1 MKRFFLLV
9 MLILCTLTGSVYA
22 EDANEES
29 AATDVLFEETVQK
42 VDDAVAST
50 EGESFSQT
58 AKEAIE
64 HGWNK
69 SITDVL
75 DWLKSMFFL
84 ELSNNINAL
93 IKIVVLA
100 VLAGVICNLNGP
112 FNGEGVAS
120 VSFLVCF
127 IVIAGFAA
135 NILSEII
142 NTAIRTI
149 DNLNIFMQ
157 SLIPAISGV
166 VAVTG
171 AASLVALSPSLFIC
185 MQVITYLAKN
195 VFLPMIML
203 ITSLSVI
210 NNMTG
215 RFHIT
220 KLIEFARQ
228 ALKWSSGILLTVYI
242 GLLGLQSFSFSFASG
257 VAGKTVKYAICNFIP
272 LVGAVL
278 SDSVEAVCASAVM
291 VKNAMGIAGVLSLLS
306 ICASPLIKLLVISL
320 LYRFAAGI
328 AEPVTDKRIVN
339 LLSELAGNI
348 TQTFVILLMV
358 CVMFIISVA
367 MMCMVANIPMIR

>member
-1 MKRFFLLV
+1 MKRVFLLAI
-9 MLILCTLTGSVYA
+9 LILCALAGSAYA
-22 EDANEES
+22 ESVSAES
-29 AATDVLFEETVQK
+29 AATDYLFEEAVKK
-42 VDDAVAST
+42 VDDVAMDAD
-50 EGESFSQT
+50 GESFSKIAT
-58 AKEAIE
+58 EAME

-75 DWLKSMFFL
+75 DWLKNTFFS

-100 VLAGVICNLNGP
+100 VLTGVICNLNGP

-120 VSFLVCF
+120 VSFLACF

-135 NILSEII
+135 DILSEII
-142 NTAIRTI
+142 NTAIKTI
-149 DNLNIFMQ
+149 DSLNIFMQ

-166 VAVTG
+166 VSVTG
-171 AASLVALSPSLFIC
+171 NVSLVALSPSLFIC
-185 MQVITYLAKN
+185 MQVITYFAKN

-203 ITSLSVI
+203 ITALTII
-210 NNMTG
+210 NNMTD

-228 ALKWSSGILLTVYI
+228 ALRWSSGILLTIYI
-242 GLLGLQSFSFSFASG
+242 GLLGLQSFSFSFAGG

-272 LVGAVL
+272 IVGAVL

-291 VKNAMGIAGVLSLLS
+291 IKNAMGIAGVLSLIS
-306 ICASPLIKLLVISL
+306 ICASPLIKLLIISL

-358 CVMFIISVA
+358 SVMFIISVA
-367 MMCMVANIPMIR
+367 MMCMAANIPVIG